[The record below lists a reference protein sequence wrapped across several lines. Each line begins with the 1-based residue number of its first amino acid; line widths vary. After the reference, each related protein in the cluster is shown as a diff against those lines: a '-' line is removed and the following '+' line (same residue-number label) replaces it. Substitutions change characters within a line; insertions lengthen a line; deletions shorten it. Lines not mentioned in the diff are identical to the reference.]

1 MKPSPAHLGRH
12 GLPRCLVQP
21 IQECCCK
28 GVHPPAE
35 WSRQRD
41 GTREQLDHGNMKSM
55 GFQQVTVQVS
65 RRKKPWI
72 PGCSID
78 SVVRKCLLEGR
89 RTVARLPAP
98 PPNQSTTITEEAPY
112 IDNHWCGFRIQ
123 GSTALENTASKRP
136 AGSSE
141 PIKWRASACS
151 AGSPCRR
158 VASTKPASRSTPNTV
173 QPQAAMWGV
182 SVPSPQ
188 PRSSTRCPG
197 RRPKS
202 LIKSQPSSGT

>member
-1 MKPSPAHLGRH
+1 MKPSPARLGRH

-41 GTREQLDHGNMKSM
+41 GTREQLDRGNMKSM
-55 GFQQVTVQVS
+55 GFQQVMVHLS

-98 PPNQSTTITEEAPY
+98 PPNQSTTITERHRTLTTTGAASESRAALRWRTPHQSALPEAPSPSNGVHPPAVRGAHAAVSPPQSQHPDQPP
-112 IDNHWCGFRIQ
+112 IRCSHRLQCG
-123 GSTALENTASKRP
+123 E
-136 AGSSE
+136 
-141 PIKWRASACS
+141 
-151 AGSPCRR
+151 
-158 VASTKPASRSTPNTV
+158 
-173 QPQAAMWGV
+173 
-182 SVPSPQ
+182 
-188 PRSSTRCPG
+188 
-197 RRPKS
+197 
-202 LIKSQPSSGT
+202 